1 MIDELAEA
9 GAIESAETLWA
20 QLDRLTALTCLSLQP
35 ELALKYRA
43 HFPKPPPAGPAD
55 DDERDADAEDD
66 ARRAFHVLG
75 LDVIIDRDGAPRL
88 LEVNSSPSLAI
99 DFESEDPALPGAT
112 VKETSPVDVFV
123 KQRVLSDM
131 LELVAHG
138 ADDARAPPPER
149 LCAVVG
155 AGAEPVPRELTLL
168 SRATAA
174 YDLAAPQR
182 GRGAERGMGVSAF
195 VRLARDAALL
205 ELTAISK
212 ADLEILFIR
221 LCAKQ
226 RWSADQPAQKLM
238 RASTFVR
245 ALRELADRAFP
256 EEADTSTRFARL
268 LEHIERNVAS
278 AAEDGAASDVAS
290 ARGACASRL

>member
-1 MIDELAEA
+1 MMCKNWSA
-9 GAIESAETLWA
+9 GCLMSAIAA
-20 QLDRLTALTCLSLQP
+20 R
-35 ELALKYRA
+35 
-43 HFPKPPPAGPAD
+43 H
-55 DDERDADAEDD
+55 
-66 ARRAFHVLG
+66 ARRG
-75 LDVIIDRDGAPRL
+75 P
-88 LEVNSSPSLAI
+88 
-99 DFESEDPALPGAT
+99 
-112 VKETSPVDVFV
+112 
-123 KQRVLSDM
+123 
-131 LELVAHG
+131 
-138 ADDARAPPPER
+138 
-149 LCAVVG
+149 
-155 AGAEPVPRELTLL
+155 
-168 SRATAA
+168 
-174 YDLAAPQR
+174 
-182 GRGAERGMGVSAF
+182 
-195 VRLARDAALL
+195 
-205 ELTAISK
+205 AISK